1 MIRIICSEC
10 KNAYLQNKGDK
21 FACPSCGAE
30 MPGEIEN
37 LVLGIQ
43 NYNEENFSAAADFL
57 MKYIVRN
64 GAEPRAIF
72 YKALCDAFST
82 IDGDTDSISET
93 YEKILECFK
102 DFSEEDFPEY
112 IALANDEGRK
122 LERALAEHHVR
133 TLENADAEKIK
144 TEVAAILAIQKEA
157 KDFRISLKDIVN
169 SYNETAQRKLAVRFS
184 ECYLLGRKIAEEV
197 GNKTYNKIIEDIS
210 NHTVFTG
217 ILSNNIKN
225 LEIYLRC
232 IVMFF
237 KKSHDKYEFLK
248 DESQKFID
256 IAKLLEKGQY
266 NTIKGV
272 ESTSDKLMKEAYDFL
287 YESYN
292 EHYDEQIEM
301 QTECVVILEPEAAEI
316 VAEDSAE
323 PQEEASESVDNE
335 SPEEA
340 EVISAEEQEKEE
352 SEPSEAT
359 EPSSET
365 SEEISPEEMA
375 EPIEEIIA
383 ETDDFQ
389 LVSNEEEIEA
399 EAEEAEESIEE
410 SVCDEAKEEPV
421 ETAIEEAPQVQ
432 DDEPQI
438 KTLAEVK
445 AEETQKAEAP
455 TEDEKAPEE
464 PAEQAEAKESKP
476 QKSKN
481 KKGGKGKI
489 LIALILVLIVAVIGI
504 KYVPGAITEYKYKQA
519 TTLAE
524 DGSYTEAIAVFSEIR
539 AYSDSE
545 EKIKECTYKNA
556 EKLEAEGNHSQA
568 RIAYESLGEY
578 KDCLT
583 RVQTCI
589 YAEATAE
596 LDAKNYD
603 NATKLFAEI
612 KDYGNSADM
621 IKECS
626 YRKALSLIES
636 GEYASAI
643 DILSDI
649 QKYSDA
655 AEKIKEAKYLYVTN
669 NLDEKNKT
677 TVKYLNELTKAEY
690 RNSAELRKE
699 LLGSAEVANGD
710 VKAFVNYSVTDLKT
724 SLTELDHNKAIYFH
738 VVVNDK
744 ALHGKPLT
752 LKYTTQ
758 YGYSQTDS
766 VTLSEKNN
774 SAIMAYPST
783 NLGNYKVTFELLSTD
798 GSKIASQTISF

>member
-30 MPGEIEN
+30 MPQEIEN

-43 NYNEENFSAAADFL
+43 NYNEENYSAAADFL
-57 MKYIVRN
+57 MKYIVKN

-72 YKALCDAFST
+72 YKALCDAFSS

-93 YEKILECFK
+93 YKKLLDCFK

-112 IALANDEGRK
+112 IALANDEGKK
-122 LERALAEHHVR
+122 LEKAFAEQHVR

-157 KDFRISLKDIVN
+157 RDFRIALKDVVN
-169 SYNETAQRKLAVRFS
+169 TYNESASRKLSVRFS
-184 ECYLLGRKIAEEV
+184 ECYLLDRKIAEEV

-256 IAKLLEKGQY
+256 ISELLEKGQY

-272 ESTSDKLMKEAYDFL
+272 AATSEKLMKEAYDFL

-316 VAEDSAE
+316 VAEDGTE
-323 PQEEASESVDNE
+323 PQEEASDSVDNE

-352 SEPSEAT
+352 SELSEAV

-365 SEEISPEEMA
+365 SEEIPPEETA

-389 LVSNEEEIEA
+389 LVSNEETVEA
-399 EAEEAEESIEE
+399 EAEGTEESIEE
-410 SVCDEAKEEPV
+410 VVSEEVGEEPV
-421 ETAIEEAPQVQ
+421 ETAIEEAPEVQ

-455 TEDEKAPEE
+455 AEVEKAPEK
-464 PAEQAEAKESKP
+464 PAEQPEEKESKP
-476 QKSKN
+476 QKSKK
-481 KKGGKGKI
+481 KKGGKCKI
-489 LIALILVLIVAVIGI
+489 LFALVIVLIIAVLGV
-504 KYVPGAITEYKYKQA
+504 KYVPGAINDYKYNQA
-519 TTLAE
+519 TALAE
-524 DGSYTEAIAVFSEIR
+524 EGNYTQAITVFKEISG
-539 AYSDSE
+539 YSDSE
-545 EKIKECTYKNA
+545 EKIKECSYKNA
-556 EKLEAEGNHSQA
+556 ENLEADKKYAEA
-568 RIAYESLGEY
+568 RLAYESLGEY
-578 KDCLT
+578 KDCIT

-589 YAEATAE
+589 YGEATAE
-596 LDAKNYD
+596 LDSQNFD
-603 NATKLFAEI
+603 NASKLFAEI

-626 YRKALSLIES
+626 YRKALSLIEN
-636 GEYASAI
+636 GEYESAI
-643 DILSDI
+643 KILTDIK
-649 QKYSDA
+649 KYSDSN
-655 AEKIKEAKYLYVTN
+655 EKINEAKYLYVTN
-669 NLDEKNKT
+669 NLDEKNET
-677 TVKYLNELTKAEY
+677 TIKYLNELTKAKY

-699 LLGSAEVANGD
+699 LLGSAEVLNGE
-710 VKAFVNYSVTDLKT
+710 VKAFVNYDVTDLKT

-738 VVVNDK
+738 IIVNDK
-744 ALHGKPLT
+744 SLYGKTLT

-758 YGYSQTDS
+758 YGYSQTDT
-766 VTLSEKNN
+766 VTLSDKNN

-783 NLGNYKVTFELLSTD
+783 SLGNYKVTFELLSSD
-798 GSKIASQTISF
+798 GAKIASQTISF